1 MPSPYVELHA
11 HSGFS
16 FLDGASHPEEL
27 VLRAKELGYPAL
39 ALTDHNGLYGS
50 MEFAQAAKEEGL
62 QPITGA
68 EVSIDPGSVPG
79 LERLVEAVAGSTGRS
94 VSHNGGK
101 SGIDV
106 LGSMPSV
113 EPVAPDIGFHLT
125 LLAETPQGYAN
136 LCRLLTQAHMEVED
150 RRNPLLPFPTLLDP
164 ERIRGI
170 ILLTGCRRSPL
181 WAALQDSTTTG
192 EALLRRLLDAFGPW
206 NVFVELQE
214 NSVRGDRTRNRTLAR
229 LADRFAVPVVATGNV
244 HYHRPERHRLQDVL
258 ASIRNRAT
266 LDNAHPMRRPNALFH
281 MASAKEMVQRFRSRP
296 DALSNTLRIA
306 QRCAAFDIT
315 EDLGY
320 EFPDFEGAGNGKTA
334 TQILA
339 ETCRAFMEERY
350 PLPTPGQGATGGVGA
365 RPAAEVDR
373 SRSRQF
379 SSKRQR
385 MVEKRREAEK
395 RLEEELRLVEHHGL
409 SGFFLVYRDIMNLAR
424 EVAFRVRGDAPRA
437 HSGLPPGRGRG
448 SSVSSII
455 CYLIGLSH
463 IDPVET
469 NLFLGRF
476 LNEALNTVPDIDLD
490 FPRNIREELILSV
503 YEKYGSEHAGLVC
516 TFPTYRLRSAV
527 REIGKVLELPLGD
540 LEKLTKLAE
549 HRSAGGLKEEL
560 ETLPEF
566 REKAKAPLW
575 QALGGLA
582 EEIAGLPRH
591 LSQHVG
597 GMIISSRPLVEIVPL
612 EPAAWEGR
620 VLCQWDKDSC
630 DDAGFIKIDFLALG
644 MLSLVEE
651 AVDLI
656 AERGTA
662 GAGGEPVVGGRSA
675 TEAEAA
681 AGRGVVVPAGT
692 RLQNGARA
700 GDGTRVVHGAPDLSR
715 IDFHD
720 EELYD
725 LICSGDTV
733 GIFQIESRAQ
743 MQMIRRVRPRNLADL
758 AVEVALVRPGPI
770 VGGAVNPY
778 VTRRE
783 NQRADPKYRIPYEH
797 PLLEEAL
804 GETLG
809 VIIYQ
814 DQVLKVCK
822 ALAGFTDGQAEGLRR
837 AMSRKRSK
845 EAMSA
850 YEDAF
855 LDGAK
860 ANGVPEEVARKVFL
874 QVVGFSEFGFP
885 KSHAAAFGLLAYQSA
900 WLRHYYPTEY
910 YVGLFNNQ
918 PMGFYSLDA
927 LGRDAR
933 RHGIETLLPHV
944 NRSAVRCT
952 AEGKDLRIGLGFVRG
967 WGEEIAEVVVAER
980 EANGPFHSLP
990 DFLRRT
996 PAALKRPAIENLIWV
1011 GGLDDFGLTRRELLW
1026 QAGLWL
1032 GPETDP
1038 ERTGG
1043 REDHAQVEMAL
1054 PDPYAGL
1061 PFGGMDAE
1069 ERMVSEYRMLR
1080 FSASLHPLALIRDQ
1094 LPRGTISSGRLKDLP
1109 NGSTVRLAGI
1119 VVARQRPQTAKGFVF
1134 VLFEDEDGPVNV
1146 IVKPDIYQ
1154 RDRTTIRMEPFVA
1167 VRGRMQK
1174 DGETINVI
1182 AHEVTGLRLSG
1193 GGRPPS
1199 PRPGPSRTEVAS
1211 EEEMG
1216 TVLDTQ
1222 VAASFG
1228 QAGSSDEG
1236 EDTGKASGRPLLRE
1250 EDLFPALPGT
1260 QEWWPD
1266 PKWRERKVAQEKAEA
1281 EERARKKRERAAQAG
1296 SSGGT
1301 PAKALPGEVAED
1313 RRQSAQEEATRD
1325 RKEQG
1330 QGIGTPEEPGPA
1342 HADREGAGLPSPL
1355 GPHATP
1361 ELPEVREWW
1370 GNPELARKSPFAYL
1384 TALRQAPPGTKSWG

>member
-1 MPSPYVELHA
+1 
-11 HSGFS
+11 
-16 FLDGASHPEEL
+16 
-27 VLRAKELGYPAL
+27 
-39 ALTDHNGLYGS
+39 
-50 MEFAQAAKEEGL
+50 
-62 QPITGA
+62 
-68 EVSIDPGSVPG
+68 
-79 LERLVEAVAGSTGRS
+79 
-94 VSHNGGK
+94 
-101 SGIDV
+101 
-106 LGSMPSV
+106 
-113 EPVAPDIGFHLT
+113 
-125 LLAETPQGYAN
+125 
-136 LCRLLTQAHMEVED
+136 
-150 RRNPLLPFPTLLDP
+150 
-164 ERIRGI
+164 
-170 ILLTGCRRSPL
+170 
-181 WAALQDSTTTG
+181 LQDSAATG
-192 EALLRRLLDAFGPW
+192 EALLRRMLDAFGPW

-214 NSVRGDRTRNRTLAR
+214 NSVKGDRERNRSLAR
-229 LADRFAVPVVATGNV
+229 LADRFVVPVVATGNV
-244 HYHRPERHRLQDVL
+244 HYHRPERYRLQDIL
-258 ASIRNRAT
+258 ASIRNRTT
-266 LDNAHPMRRPNALFH
+266 LDNAHPVRRANALFH
-281 MASAKEMVQRFRSRP
+281 LASAEEMTHRFLGRP
-296 DALSNTLRIA
+296 DAISNTLRIA
-306 QRCAAFDIT
+306 QRCTAFDLT
-315 EDLGY
+315 KDLGY

-334 TQILA
+334 TRILA

-350 PLPTPGQGATGGVGA
+350 PVGPGTGPSGAS
-365 RPAAEVDR
+365 AAER
-373 SRSRQF
+373 HKAAR
-379 SSKRQR
+379 KR
-385 MVEKRREAEK
+385 EDAEK
-395 RLEEELRLVEHHGL
+395 RLEEELRLVERHNL

-424 EVAFRVRGDAPRA
+424 EIAFRVRGNAPRA

-490 FPRNIREELILSV
+490 FPRNIREALILAV
-503 YEKYGSEHAGLVC
+503 YEKYGNEHAGLVC

-527 REIGKVLELPLGD
+527 REIGKSLELPLGE

-566 REKAKAPLW
+566 KEKVKAPLW
-575 QALGGLA
+575 QALGALA

-591 LSQHVG
+591 ISQHVG
-597 GMIISSRPLVEIVPL
+597 GMIISSRPLLEIVPL

-620 VLCQWDKDSC
+620 ILCQWDKDSC
-630 DDAGFIKIDFLALG
+630 EDAGFIKIDFLALG
-644 MLSLVEE
+644 MLSLVED

-662 GAGGEPVVGGRSA
+662 GTGGEPVVGG
-675 TEAEAA
+675 
-681 AGRGVVVPAGT
+681 
-692 RLQNGARA
+692 
-700 GDGTRVVHGAPDLSR
+700 APDLSR
-715 IDFHD
+715 INFDD

-783 NQRADPKYRIPYEH
+783 KQRADPNYRVPYEH

-822 ALAGFTDGQAEGLRR
+822 ALAGFSDGQAEGLRR

-855 LDGAK
+855 LEGAMAK
-860 ANGVPEEVARKVFL
+860 GVPEEVAKKVFF

-933 RHGIETLLPHV
+933 RHGIETLLPHA
-944 NRSAVRCT
+944 NESKVRAT
-952 AEGKDLRIGLGFVRG
+952 AEGKDLRIGLGFIRG
-967 WGEEIAEVVVAER
+967 WGEEIAERVVAER
-980 EANGPFHSLP
+980 EKNGPFRSLP

-1011 GGLDDFGLTRRELLW
+1011 GGFDGFGLTRRELLW
-1026 QAGLWL
+1026 HAGLWL

-1043 REDHAQVEMAL
+1043 RDDHAQMEMELA
-1054 PDPYAGL
+1054 DPYANL
-1061 PFGGMDAE
+1061 PFAGMEAE
-1069 ERMVSEYRMLR
+1069 EQMVAEYRMLR
-1080 FSASLHPLALIRDQ
+1080 FSASLHPLALIRNQ
-1094 LPRGTISSGRLKDLP
+1094 LPPNTISSGQLKQLP
-1109 NGSTVRLAGI
+1109 TGSTVQLAGI
-1119 VVARQRPQTAKGFVF
+1119 VVARQRPQTAKGYVF
-1134 VLFEDEDGPVNV
+1134 VLFEDEDGPINV
-1146 IVKPDIYQ
+1146 IVKPDIYK

-1167 VRGRMQK
+1167 VRGRLQK

-1182 AHEVTGLRLSG
+1182 AFEVRSLRLG
-1193 GGRPPS
+1193 GAPKK
-1199 PRPGPSRTEVAS
+1199 EA
-1211 EEEMG
+1211 E
-1216 TVLDTQ
+1216 
-1222 VAASFG
+1222 
-1228 QAGSSDEG
+1228 
-1236 EDTGKASGRPLLRE
+1236 
-1250 EDLFPALPGT
+1250 LFPTLPGT

-1266 PKWRERKVAQEKAEA
+1266 RGKVEAEAAAGKKVETEKRKVSAPDRN
-1281 EERARKKRERAAQAG
+1281 ER
-1296 SSGGT
+1296 
-1301 PAKALPGEVAED
+1301 
-1313 RRQSAQEEATRD
+1313 RRQEAQEEAATERRRD
-1325 RKEQG
+1325 ARQG
-1330 QGIGTPEEPGPA
+1330 SSSAEPSA
-1342 HADREGAGLPSPL
+1342 EPSPE
-1355 GPHATP
+1355 PSP
-1361 ELPEVREWW
+1361 ELPGVREWW
-1370 GNPELARKSPFAYL
+1370 GKPEEARKSPFYYL
-1384 TALRQAPPGTKSWG
+1384 TALRQSPPGTKSWG

>member
-1 MPSPYVELHA
+1 MPPFPYVELHA

-50 MEFAQAAKEEGL
+50 MEFARAAKEEGL

-68 EVSIDPGSVPG
+68 EVSIDPGTVPG
-79 LERLVEAVAGSTGRS
+79 LEELADPEWKTAIGAAGLAP
-94 VSHNGGK
+94 
-101 SGIDV
+101 D
-106 LGSMPSV
+106 L
-113 EPVAPDIGFHLT
+113 EPIAPDIGFHVT
-125 LLAETPQGYAN
+125 LLAETPEGYAN
-136 LCRLLTQAHMEVED
+136 LCRLLTRAHMEAVD
-150 RRNPLLPFPTLLDP
+150 RRNPLLPFPALLDP
-164 ERIRGI
+164 QRARGLT
-170 ILLTGCRRSPL
+170 LLTGCRRSPL
-181 WAALQDSTTTG
+181 WAALQNSTATG
-192 EALLRRLLDAFGPW
+192 EALLHRILDAFGPW

-214 NSVRGDRTRNRTLAR
+214 NFVRGDRARNRALAC
-229 LADRFAVPVVATGNV
+229 LADRFALPVVATGNV

-266 LDNAHPMRRPNALFH
+266 LDNAHPVRRPNALFY
-281 MASAKEMVQRFRSRP
+281 MASAEEMAYRFRSRP
-296 DALSNTLRIA
+296 DAISHTLRIA
-306 QRCAAFDIT
+306 HRCAAFDIT
-315 EDLGY
+315 KDLGY

-339 ETCRAFMEERY
+339 ETCWALLEERY
-350 PLPTPGQGATGGVGA
+350 PEGG
-365 RPAAEVDR
+365 
-373 SRSRQF
+373 
-379 SSKRQR
+379 SSPERR
-385 MVEKRREAEK
+385 RLAEKRREAER
-395 RLEEELRLVEHHGL
+395 RLEEELRLVERHGL

-424 EVAFRVRGDAPRA
+424 EVALRVRGDAPRA
-437 HSGLPPGRGRG
+437 RSGLPPGRGRG

-490 FPRNIREELILSV
+490 FPRNIREELILAV
-503 YEKYGSEHAGLVC
+503 YEKYGTEHAGLVC

-560 ETLPEF
+560 ETLEEF
-566 REKAKAPLW
+566 REKVKAPLW
-575 QALGGLA
+575 QALGALA

-591 LSQHVG
+591 VSQHVG

-630 DDAGFIKIDFLALG
+630 EDAGFIKIDFLALG

-656 AERGTA
+656 AERKTG
-662 GAGGEPVVGGRSA
+662 GAGGEPVVGG
-675 TEAEAA
+675 
-681 AGRGVVVPAGT
+681 
-692 RLQNGARA
+692 
-700 GDGTRVVHGAPDLSR
+700 APDLSR
-715 IDFHD
+715 IDYHD

-783 NQRADPKYRIPYEH
+783 AQRADPGYQVPYDH

-822 ALAGFTDGQAEGLRR
+822 ALAGFSDGQAEGLRR
-837 AMSRKRSK
+837 AMSRKRSR

-850 YEDAF
+850 YEEAF
-855 LDGAK
+855 LEGAMAK
-860 ANGVPEEVARKVFL
+860 GVPEEVARKVFL

-944 NRSAVRCT
+944 NRSDVRCT

-967 WGEEIAEVVVAER
+967 WGEEIAERVVAER
-980 EANGPFHSLP
+980 EKNGPFRSLP

-1011 GGLDDFGLTRRELLW
+1011 GALEDFGLTRRELLW

-1043 REDHAQVEMAL
+1043 REDHIQVEMELA
-1054 PDPYAGL
+1054 DPYAGIH
-1061 PFGGMDAE
+1061 FGDMDAE

-1094 LPRGTISSGRLKDLP
+1094 LPKGTISSGQLKDLP

-1119 VVARQRPQTAKGFVF
+1119 VVARQRPQTAKGYVF
-1134 VLFEDEDGPVNV
+1134 VLFEDEDGPINV
-1146 IVKPDIYQ
+1146 IVKPKIYQ

-1167 VRGRMQK
+1167 VRGRLQK
-1174 DGETINVI
+1174 DGETTNVI
-1182 AHEVTGLRLSG
+1182 AYEVTGLRLR
-1193 GGRPPS
+1193 GRAPK
-1199 PRPGPSRTEVAS
+1199 
-1211 EEEMG
+1211 EEE
-1216 TVLDTQ
+1216 
-1222 VAASFG
+1222 
-1228 QAGSSDEG
+1228 E
-1236 EDTGKASGRPLLRE
+1236 
-1250 EDLFPALPGT
+1250 LFPSLPGT

-1266 PKWRERKVAQEKAEA
+1266 RGKLEKRAAAGPDTPDGRPTVERPRRTGRESQRESGERRRQEAMEESA
-1281 EERARKKRERAAQAG
+1281 EERRRK
-1296 SSGGT
+1296 
-1301 PAKALPGEVAED
+1301 
-1313 RRQSAQEEATRD
+1313 
-1325 RKEQG
+1325 
-1330 QGIGTPEEPGPA
+1330 
-1342 HADREGAGLPSPL
+1342 ADHSPL
-1355 GPHATP
+1355 EGRTGTP
-1361 ELPEVREWW
+1361 ELPSVREWW
-1370 GNPELARKSPFAYL
+1370 GRPEEARKSPFYYL
-1384 TALRQAPPGTKSWG
+1384 TSLRQSSPGIKSWG